1 MSERKG
7 IAITTPSS
15 NDVLWV
21 KGLRAQR
28 HPGNIQYRNIIQ
40 EKVFEYSD
48 ADKRSEKDNV
58 ALSVFNRVRG
68 RFLTRDAE
76 DGKYYVTSQEMAIV
90 KIKQALRDRKN
101 KTKNPESRSMGTSR
115 VPKPAPAATSKKKC
129 TSIAGG
135 KDKKSKNKTELQSRP
150 LSLNHHSSLSKA
162 GGVLDK
168 DMMKVLDICKHL

>member
-68 RFLTRDAE
+68 RFLTY
-76 DGKYYVTSQEMAIV
+76 K
-90 KIKQALRDRKN
+90 
-101 KTKNPESRSMGTSR
+101 
-115 VPKPAPAATSKKKC
+115 
-129 TSIAGG
+129 
-135 KDKKSKNKTELQSRP
+135 
-150 LSLNHHSSLSKA
+150 
-162 GGVLDK
+162 
-168 DMMKVLDICKHL
+168 

>member
-1 MSERKG
+1 MSKIKA
-7 IAITTPSS
+7 IAITTPSN
-15 NDVLWV
+15 NDVLLE

-90 KIKQALRDRKN
+90 KIKQALRDRKRME
-101 KTKNPESRSMGTSR
+101 KA
-115 VPKPAPAATSKKKC
+115 PKPASAATSRKNGGSR

-135 KDKKSKNKTELQSRP
+135 KDRKIKKNTDIQVSP
-150 LSLNHHSSLSKA
+150 LPLHSSSLSKA
-162 GGVLDK
+162 SVLDK
-168 DMMKVLDICKHL
+168 DMMKVLDIIKKL